1 VGFETTTDEVLAGV
15 DLRGTVALV
24 TGASTGL
31 GLETARALAAVG
43 AAVTMAVRTASR
55 GAAAEATIR
64 EQLPDASLECGLLDL
79 TSLASVRQFAEWFT
93 SRHDRL
99 GILINNAGVM
109 ATPFERTADGFEL
122 QFGTNHLGHFL
133 LTNLLSPLL
142 IAGAPARVI
151 SLSSGG
157 HRSSDIIWD
166 DPNYE
171 RREYDKF
178 EAYGQSKTANI
189 LFSVE
194 LDRRLHDR
202 GVRAYAV
209 HPGMIATELGRH
221 MTRDDYRALSE
232 RAKRGPGGGF
242 PQRKSIESGA
252 ATSIWAATSGE
263 LRTQGGVYCE
273 DCAVSDQHAPW
284 ALDADAARRLWALSE
299 TLVGQSFPDV

>member
-1 VGFETTTDEVLAGV
+1 MGFDTTTDEVLAGV

-31 GLETARALAAVG
+31 GLETARALASAG
-43 AAVTMAVRTASR
+43 AAVTLAVRTESR
-55 GAAAEATIR
+55 GTAAQASIR
-64 EQLPDASLECGLLDL
+64 EQLPEASLEVGLLDL
-79 TSLASVRQFAEWFT
+79 TSLASVREFAAWFAQ
-93 SRHDRL
+93 RHDRL

-133 LTNLLSPLL
+133 LTNLLTPLL
-142 IAGAPARVI
+142 IAGAPARVVN
-151 SLSSGG
+151 LSSGG

-171 RREYDKF
+171 RRDYDKF

-189 LFSVE
+189 LFTAE
-194 LDRRLHDR
+194 LDRRLRER
-202 GVRAYAV
+202 GVRSFAV

-221 MTRDDYRALSE
+221 MTRDDYQALKE

-273 DCAVSDQHAPW
+273 DCAVSEPAPW
-284 ALDADAARRLWALSE
+284 ALDADGARRLWALSE
-299 TLVGQSFPDV
+299 TFVGQGFPDA